1 MQRAEKS
8 VAMYESGKLDTRV
21 AKQMAKVDFSLGI
34 AIHYHQYASFLVAK
48 IRNHDIPI
56 TVIERKDE

>member
-1 MQRAEKS
+1 MQCAEKS
-8 VAMYESGKLDTRV
+8 VAMYESGKLDTRA
-21 AKQMAKVDFSLGI
+21 AKMAKVDFSLGI

>member
-1 MQRAEKS
+1 
-8 VAMYESGKLDTRV
+8 MYVSGKLDTRA
-21 AKQMAKVDFSLGI
+21 AKKMAKVDFSLGI